1 MTHFQFLSDPGVPG
15 DPIHH
20 QAGIL
25 SGSIVFSPRRTI
37 AVTAVLNIRRRRRR
51 EEVSLILRGNW
62 SLPTVHMGHTPYM
75 GWVPFQWWVGGGRL
89 AEADPPVKWDK
100 IPISLVGGRRKRRRR
115 RLTHH
120 SNGIQSHFTGGWL
133 AEGCNSQRGPVCA
146 SLHHEVK
153 ESFTIA

>member
-1 MTHFQFLSDPGVPG
+1 MCPDFGSRIVSSQKFATHAMQVAPS
-15 DPIHH
+15 
-20 QAGIL
+20 
-25 SGSIVFSPRRTI
+25 I
-37 AVTAVLNIRRRRRR
+37 AVTAVLNMRRRR

-75 GWVPFQWWVGGGRL
+75 GCFPFQWWVGGGRL

-115 RLTHH
+115 LTHH

-133 AEGCNSQRGPVCA
+133 AEGYNSCG
-146 SLHHEVK
+146 S
-153 ESFTIA
+153 